1 MALIVE
7 DGTGRDD
14 AESYVSVVDLKAYAD
29 ARGLG
34 YGSATDTALEQKLR
48 EATTYIDARY
58 RYKGSRTSPEQSLEF
73 PRASLVDWSGLTVT
87 GVPRRVKHA
96 ACELAL
102 KALVEPL
109 YADLDRGGKVV
120 SESVGSLSTTYADDA
135 PVGKVWTVADN
146 LLKPYTRDNT
156 LRGFPQYGGSTE
168 ADGGYFSL
176 GMNDSPLVGSPLNE

>member
-7 DGTGRDD
+7 DGTGKDD

-29 ARGLG
+29 ARGLS
-34 YGSATDTALEQKLR
+34 YGSASDLTLEQKLR
-48 EATTYIDARY
+48 EAATYIDARY
-58 RYKGSRTSPEQSLEF
+58 RYKGSRTKAAQALEF
-73 PRASLVDWSGLTVT
+73 PRDALVDWSGLTVT
-87 GVPRRVKHA
+87 GVPRRVKQA
-96 ACELAL
+96 ACELAI
-102 KALVEPL
+102 KALAEPL
-109 YADLDRGGKVV
+109 YVDLDRGGKVK

-168 ADGGYFSL
+168 SDGGYFHL
-176 GMNDSPLVGSPLNE
+176 GMNDSPMVGPSLTE